1 MHCIVTFLPLLD
13 LINSQIVMMTDSLKI
28 NSFWLEFREGGQELL
43 ESLLETTETEEISD
57 SLL

>member
-1 MHCIVTFLPLLD
+1 MHCIVTFLSLLD

-28 NSFWLEFREGGQELL
+28 NSFWLEFKEGGQELL

-57 SLL
+57 SL